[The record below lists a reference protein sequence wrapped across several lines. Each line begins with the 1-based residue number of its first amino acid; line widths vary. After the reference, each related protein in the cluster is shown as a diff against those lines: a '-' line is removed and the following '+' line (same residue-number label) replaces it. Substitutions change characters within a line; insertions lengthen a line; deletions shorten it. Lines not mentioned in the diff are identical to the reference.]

1 VAGSGG
7 ALVGIATGSDLTP
20 SHSFMREIQSLYEH
34 QAIIF
39 SSNSDFFDD
48 ERRFASLFSVFVD

>member
-7 ALVGIATGSDLTP
+7 VLVGIATGPDLTP
-20 SHSFMREIQSLYEH
+20 SNSFMREIQSLYEH

-39 SSNSDFFDD
+39 SSNSDFFDC
-48 ERRFASLFSVFVD
+48 